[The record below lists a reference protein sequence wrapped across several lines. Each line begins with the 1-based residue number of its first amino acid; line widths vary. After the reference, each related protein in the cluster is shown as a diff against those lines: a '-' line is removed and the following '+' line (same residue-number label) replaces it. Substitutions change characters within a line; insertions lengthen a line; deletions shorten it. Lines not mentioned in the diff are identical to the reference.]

1 MPGMLTNKENLFK
14 NGYCVVRNLLSNTE
28 VERAISVLNNIY
40 EKNGKK
46 TNLDMYKY
54 SESWEF
60 FTSDRLLN
68 IIRDLLGPE
77 IYYLHTCISRR
88 ENERDIVYSWHRDNP
103 CRLFGKGP
111 DWDKNEPYNV
121 LTFIIYLSSSDK
133 TGSGINLIP
142 FSHRRTYS
150 LSNILR
156 IIHYKTRNISLL
168 KKIRDI
174 FPRFLLGVNIKTD
187 PGDCV
192 IFFANLFHTGIPT
205 RTLRKAMLFH
215 YGVDNKHSKNFVNYY
230 IHHVKLIEYEIKYKN
245 IINKFFNL
253 LKSKNIYYPLPKTKA
268 EIKGVSIPQ
277 AKK

>member
-1 MPGMLTNKENLFK
+1 MAKILTNKENLLK
-14 NGYCVVRNLLSNTE
+14 YGYCVVRNLLSNKE
-28 VERAISVLNNIY
+28 VKRAESVLNNIY
-40 EKNGKK
+40 EKNEKK
-46 TNLDMYKY
+46 INHDMYKY

-77 IYYLHTCISRR
+77 IYYLHTCSTKRQ
-88 ENERDIVYSWHRDNP
+88 NERDIGYAWHRDNP

-121 LTFIIYLSSSDK
+121 LSIIIYLSSSDK

-156 IIHYKTRNISLL
+156 IIHYKTKNISLL
-168 KKIRDI
+168 KKIREI
-174 FPRFLLGVNIKTD
+174 FPRFFIGVNIKTD

-192 IFFANLFHTGIPT
+192 IFFANLFHSAIPT
-205 RTLRKAMLFH
+205 RALRKAILFQ

-230 IHHVKLIEYEIKYKN
+230 IHHLKQIEYEIKYKD
-245 IINKFFNL
+245 IINEFFNL
-253 LKSKNIYYPLPKTKA
+253 LKSKNIYCPLPKTKT
-268 EIKGVSIPQ
+268 EIKGVSISQ

>member
-1 MPGMLTNKENLFK
+1 MAKILTNKENLLK
-14 NGYCVVRNLLSNTE
+14 YGYCVVRNLLSNKE
-28 VERAISVLNNIY
+28 VKRAESVLNNIY
-40 EKNGKK
+40 EKNEKK
-46 TNLDMYKY
+46 INLDMYKY

-77 IYYLHTCISRR
+77 IYYLHTCSIKI

-121 LTFIIYLSSSDK
+121 LTIIIYLSSSDK

-174 FPRFLLGVNIKTD
+174 FPRFFLGVNIKTD

-205 RTLRKAMLFH
+205 RTLRKAIIFQ

-230 IHHVKLIEYEIKYKN
+230 IHHLKQIEYEIKYKD

-268 EIKGVSIPQ
+268 EIKGVSISQ

>member
-1 MPGMLTNKENLFK
+1 MAEILTNKENLLK
-14 NGYCVVRNLLSNTE
+14 YGYCVVRNLLSNKE
-28 VERAISVLNNIY
+28 VKRAESVLNNIY
-40 EKNGKK
+40 EKNEKK
-46 TNLDMYKY
+46 INNDMYKY

-60 FTSDRLLN
+60 FTNDRLLN

-77 IYYLHTCISRR
+77 IYYLHSYNTKR
-88 ENERDIVYSWHRDNP
+88 ENERDVVYSWHRDNP

-121 LTFIIYLSSSDK
+121 LTIIIYLSSSDK

-142 FSHRRTYS
+142 FSHSRTYS

-156 IIHYKTRNISLL
+156 IIHYKTKTISLL

-192 IFFANLFHTGIPT
+192 IFFANLLHTGIPT
-205 RTLRKAMLFH
+205 RTLRKAILFQ

-230 IHHVKLIEYEIKYKN
+230 MHHRKQIEYEIKYKD
-245 IINKFFNL
+245 IINEFFNL
-253 LKSKNIYYPLPKTKA
+253 LKSKNIYYSLPKAKT
-268 EIKGVSIPQ
+268 EIKGVSISQ